1 MQPHST
7 PAGERRVFQA
17 RMSMLPVIA
26 AFVASFCDRHGITHD
41 DALRLTLIVEEL
53 FTNSV
58 TYGYGGDSDAPV
70 ELTLS
75 VEASDIMLVYADAA
89 PPFDP
94 LSRPPLPS
102 ADLVAPP
109 ESRSVGG
116 LGVHL
121 ARHLVAGARY
131 AREDDRNR
139 LWLTVRRGS

>member
-1 MQPHST
+1 
-7 PAGERRVFQA
+7 
-17 RMSMLPVIA
+17 MSMLPVIA
-26 AFVASFCDRHGITHD
+26 TFVANFCDRHGIARD

-58 TYGYGGDSDAPV
+58 AYGYGGDSDAPV

-94 LSRPPLPS
+94 LSRPSVPP
-102 ADLVAPP
+102 ADLAAPP

-131 AREDDRNR
+131 ARQDDRNR